1 MSEEISV
8 VKCHSAEEWLN
19 ELSPLSTRFRRSTG
33 PTDWIFRGHAD
44 ASWPLLPTAFRPKS
58 WGFIEPIWLKMTER
72 DQRIAEQDVLRDF
85 FHRCDVAGLALP
97 EDSART
103 RRLLLDVF
111 DPMSVLEH
119 QDELWPPLE
128 LWSLAALA
136 QHYGVPTRMLDWTY
150 SAWTAAYFAVV
161 NVVGR
166 VDPTGEVGVWC
177 YSVPDH
183 LFQTWLERNIGGGS
197 GEVHL
202 VTTPYAGNPNL
213 RAQRGVHMLYA
224 GIRPMDGPAHRPTF
238 DLELRR
244 IGSQVPDSLLLFTVP
259 AGEATR
265 AMGLLASAG
274 ISAATLFPGYAG
286 VVQAMHESETRSN
299 AIAASVHDLFPKRLE
314 SS

>member
-1 MSEEISV
+1 MNEEISV
-8 VKCHSAEEWLN
+8 VSCQSAEDWLN

-44 ASWPLLPTAFRPKS
+44 ASWPLVPTAFRPKS
-58 WGFIEPIWLKMTER
+58 WGRIETIWLKMTER

-97 EDSART
+97 EDSTRT
-103 RRLLLDVF
+103 RRLLLDIF

-119 QDELWPPLE
+119 QDELWPPLD

-161 NVVGR
+161 NVIGK
-166 VDPTGEVGVWC
+166 VDPAAQVGVWG

-183 LFQTWLERNIGGGS
+183 LYQTWLERNTGQGY
-197 GEVHL
+197 GEIHL

-213 RAQRGVHMLYA
+213 RAQRGLHMLYA
-224 GIRPMDGPAHRPTF
+224 GVRPIDGPADRPIF
-238 DLELRR
+238 DRELRR
-244 IGSQVPDSLLLFTVP
+244 IGSQVPDSLLLFTLP
-259 AGEATR
+259 AAEAIR
-265 AMGLLASAG
+265 ALGLLASAG

-286 VVQAMHESETRSN
+286 VVQAMREYETRSN
-299 AIAASVHDLFPKRLE
+299 TIDATVRGLFPKTPK
-314 SS
+314 S